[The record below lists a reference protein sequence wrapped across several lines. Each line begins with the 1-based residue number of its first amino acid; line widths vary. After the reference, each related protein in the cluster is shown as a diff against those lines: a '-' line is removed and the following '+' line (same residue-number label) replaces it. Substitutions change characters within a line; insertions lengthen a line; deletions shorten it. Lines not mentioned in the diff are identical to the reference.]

1 MSRLYTGNVIWKDDV
16 SWGASC
22 EKEKKKMGKSDIE
35 VIDTGVTG
43 AGFTF

>member
-1 MSRLYTGNVIWKDDV
+1 MCP
-16 SWGASC
+16 GALPVR
-22 EKEKKKMGKSDIE
+22 KRKKMGKSDIE